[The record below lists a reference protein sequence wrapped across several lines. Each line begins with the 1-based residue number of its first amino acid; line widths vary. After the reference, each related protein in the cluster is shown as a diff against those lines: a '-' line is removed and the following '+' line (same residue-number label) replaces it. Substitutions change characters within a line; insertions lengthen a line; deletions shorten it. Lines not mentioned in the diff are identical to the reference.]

1 MTPDE
6 RRLEELAATAG
17 PRVLGYLARR
27 TSPPHAVADIY
38 QQVLLTTW
46 TRIARV
52 PEEQDA
58 ALCWMLATAR
68 RHLANHVRGER
79 RRLGGAMRLARSIRV
94 EQPGSNFE
102 HEPLDEALRRLSVDD
117 LELVRLVYWDD
128 LSSDH
133 AAIVMGLRPAT
144 ARKRLQRAREQLR
157 SAMDDAWRLEPDS
170 SAQTLPSRS

>member
-6 RRLEELAATAG
+6 RRLENLAGTAG

-27 TSPPHAVADIY
+27 TSPPDAVADIY

-52 PEEQDA
+52 PEDPDA

-68 RHLANHVRGER
+68 RHLANHARSQR
-79 RRLGGAMRLARSIRV
+79 RRLDGTQRLARSIRV
-94 EQPGSNFE
+94 LQPGSNVE
-102 HEPLDEALRRLSVDD
+102 HEPLDYALRQLATDD

-128 LSSDH
+128 LSTDH
-133 AAIVMGLRPAT
+133 AAAVMGLKPAA

-157 SAMDDAWRLEPDS
+157 SAIGDAGRLES
-170 SAQTLPSRS
+170 EGSAPTLPSLS